1 MAGGGEK
8 GQKMEDPSDPNLP
21 PALPPRNTDEGGTE
35 QVAVVKGRD
44 DKYHCPK
51 CDFAST
57 YKQNILRH
65 MASKTIHPDPNE
77 DVAQKED
84 ELTMDESRGSIDT
97 TMADE
102 ELATDSKDETL
113 DAEVVKV
120 QCEECDFST
129 VHKKNLR
136 RHVQRVHTNKE
147 QTNELKTDVKQ
158 EKLVEEEGEYEGK
171 EDSSILT
178 YTCEKCETTSRN
190 KWDMSRHIL
199 RVHKEMKYLCDFCD
213 FKSLK
218 TSRLREHN
226 QKNH

>member
-1 MAGGGEK
+1 MGPYFGSQNLAAGGPYFK
-8 GQKMEDPSDPNLP
+8 
-21 PALPPRNTDEGGTE
+21 AW
-35 QVAVVKGRD
+35 
-44 DKYHCPK
+44 
-51 CDFAST
+51 
-57 YKQNILRH
+57 
-65 MASKTIHPDPNE
+65 
-77 DVAQKED
+77 
-84 ELTMDESRGSIDT
+84 GSLLCSFCNSA
-97 TMADE
+97 MADE

-147 QTNELKTDVKQ
+147 QTNELKTDVKK
-158 EKLVEEEGEYEGK
+158 EKIVEEEGEDEGK

>member
-35 QVAVVKGRD
+35 QVAVVKGGD

-97 TMADE
+97 TMA
-102 ELATDSKDETL
+102 LL
-113 DAEVVKV
+113 
-120 QCEECDFST
+120 Q
-129 VHKKNLR
+129 N
-136 RHVQRVHTNKE
+136 
-147 QTNELKTDVKQ
+147 
-158 EKLVEEEGEYEGK
+158 Y
-171 EDSSILT
+171 
-178 YTCEKCETTSRN
+178 
-190 KWDMSRHIL
+190 
-199 RVHKEMKYLCDFCD
+199 
-213 FKSLK
+213 SLI
-218 TSRLREHN
+218 
-226 QKNH
+226 